1 MKAFESFSL
10 CGLGGLMVEVKSMS
24 SFDLFY
30 HYAKF
35 AININ
40 TFIFTGKP
48 DKKSILSTLDP
59 FCWINSSYI

>member
-48 DKKSILSTLDP
+48 DKKVFFQL
-59 FCWINSSYI
+59 